1 MFIRVS
7 FPWSGRS
14 HTITGRKKQ
23 LSGHHLEGKKFVFT
37 GELAGIT
44 RQEAGQWVQDQGGRV
59 IGSVSK
65 SLDYLVVGE
74 NPGSK
79 LTQAEQMGVKI
90 LNQKEFEEMV
100 HG

>member
-1 MFIRVS
+1 M
-7 FPWSGRS
+7 
-14 HTITGRKKQ
+14 
-23 LSGHHLEGKKFVFT
+23 
-37 GELAGIT
+37 
-44 RQEAGQWVQDQGGRV
+44 

-79 LTQAEQMGVKI
+79 LSQAKQLGVKI
-90 LNQKEFEEMV
+90 LNQKEFEEIV